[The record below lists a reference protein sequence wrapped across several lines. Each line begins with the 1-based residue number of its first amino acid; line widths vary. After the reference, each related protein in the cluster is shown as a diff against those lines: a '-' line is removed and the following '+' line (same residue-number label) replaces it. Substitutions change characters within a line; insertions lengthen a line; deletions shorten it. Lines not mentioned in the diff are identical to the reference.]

1 LRTIRSSICD
11 CYQHRRKC
19 AAVSL
24 ECSRTQQGYIRLALT
39 EGVPIIPVVSA
50 GAHDG
55 WWVLSDGRWLS
66 RLLHTHRFVRTDVL
80 PITLSVPWGLTVG
93 APPYLPL
100 PTQIILEVLEPI
112 EFERSGPEAADDREY
127 VETCHR
133 RVLETMQLA
142 LDGLVQERRTRRGR
156 LFRAIGSA

>member
-1 LRTIRSSICD
+1 
-11 CYQHRRKC
+11 
-19 AAVSL
+19 
-24 ECSRTQQGYIRLALT
+24 
-39 EGVPIIPVVSA
+39 VPIIPVVSA
-50 GAHDG
+50 GAQDG

-66 RLLHTHRFVRTDVL
+66 RVLHTHRFVRTDVL

-100 PTQIILEVLEPI
+100 PTRIILEVLGPI
-112 EFERSGPEAADDREY
+112 EFERSGSEAADDREY

-142 LDGLVQERRTRRGR
+142 LDGLVQERRARRGK